1 MADIDIQLRL
11 RDREFNR
18 GIQSAERGINRA
30 NAAISSFLGNLAS
43 QVFVQF
49 ARTIS
54 DTFRGA
60 IQAAQRQEAA
70 IQRLNSALRNAGV
83 TSRTAS
89 RQIQEFAAQLQ
100 NVTRFGDEATIEM
113 TALAISMGAT
123 STQATRVVAVAADL
137 AEALGISFE
146 SAVRNVARTLSG
158 MRGELGELVP
168 ALRTLTMA
176 QLQNGD
182 ALAILERLY
191 GGTARDALNTFRG
204 ASDQAS
210 NAIGDVSE
218 ALGRIITQNPA
229 VISSLRDLTEF
240 AGNLVTVIDRNR
252 LAIVTYGQAL
262 LVASPI
268 IIGVG
273 TAFRSVIPA
282 IRAFTLALIANPIV
296 ATVAVI
302 ASLASTVFLLRRAY
316 NETNRTLGEQITTT
330 EMFISR
336 KSDLLSLQQRIVTTT
351 RGELEQA
358 RNSLGLAIRNNDLD
372 SETVRLAT
380 IRVRVLRERLRAQT
394 GVNTALESDIR
405 LAQMNLVNL
414 RNEQRLDRDLITLR
428 NRLRT
433 ANSAAAEEQILN
445 DATNLAAV
453 RVIREERKQSAAER
467 LAQQQRALAAGELA
481 VAMSETEITNFAA
494 NRERERLIVETGFMG
509 RLMLIRTFI
518 GAEQALELASEQRK
532 INMMVAGVGRD
543 RAQNALRLRIN
554 KTYLDARGRQ
564 EQAAVDDQINI
575 RRGYV
580 TALGNLV
587 AAGLAFE
594 DAGVRERK
602 GFAIVQAT
610 INAYAGASRALVDYP
625 FPASVAVAASVVAA
639 GLAQVHNITNSGD
652 FQNGGVIGG
661 NSFSGDRL
669 TANVNSGEMII
680 NRSQQQNL
688 FNAINNGNFSANAGV
703 EGRLQELLINSR
715 EPFIIQ
721 NADGRVLAEIVR
733 EGVRDNVD
741 LFA

>member
-1 MADIDIQLRL
+1 MADLDINLRL

-18 GIQSAERGINRA
+18 GIQNAERGINRA
-30 NAAISSFLGNLAS
+30 NAAISSFIGNLAS

-49 ARTIS
+49 AQTIS
-54 DTFRGA
+54 QTFRGA

-83 TSRTAS
+83 TSRQAS

-123 STQATRVVAVAADL
+123 TQQATRVVAVAADL
-137 AEALGISFE
+137 AEAFGISFE
-146 SAVRNVARTLSG
+146 SAVRNVAKTLSG

-168 ALRTLTMA
+168 ALRSVTMA

-182 ALAILERLY
+182 AIAILERLY

-204 ASDQAS
+204 ASEQTS

-229 VISSLRDLTEF
+229 VISSLQDLTQF
-240 AGNLVTVIDRNR
+240 ASNLVTVIDRNR
-252 LAIVTYGQAL
+252 VAIVTYGQAL
-262 LVASPI
+262 LVATPLI
-268 IIGVG
+268 ISVG
-273 TAFRSVIPA
+273 TAFTSVIPA
-282 IRAFTLALIANPIV
+282 IRAFTLALATNPLIAAI
-296 ATVAVI
+296 TII
-302 ASLASTVFLLRRAY
+302 ASLAGTIFLLRRA
-316 NETNRTLGEQITTT
+316 NEEQTRSLADQITTA
-330 EMFISR
+330 EMFISTNN
-336 KSDLLSLQQRIVTTT
+336 DLLSVQQRLLQIT
-351 RGELEQA
+351 REDLVEA
-358 RNSLGLAIRNNDLD
+358 RNTLGLAIRNNDLD
-372 SETVRLAT
+372 SEAVVLATQRVRL
-380 IRVRVLRERLRAQT
+380 LRLRLGAQE
-394 GVNTALESDIR
+394 GVNTALASDIR
-405 LAQMNLVNL
+405 LAQMNLDNL
-414 RNEQRLDRDLITLR
+414 RAQQTLDTDLIRLR
-428 NRLRT
+428 RMLRT
-433 ANSAAAEEQILN
+433 ATSTQQEEEFLNTFKNQAAVAVLRMERKQAAAE
-445 DATNLAAV
+445 
-453 RVIREERKQSAAER
+453 RE
-467 LAQQQRALAAGELA
+467 AQGQRALADGVLQL
-481 VAMSETEITNFAA
+481 AMSEAEITNFAA
-494 NRERERLIVETGFMG
+494 NRERERQLVETGFMG

-518 GAEQALELASEQRK
+518 GTEQALEFAAEQRK
-532 INMMVAGVGRD
+532 INIMAMGVARD
-543 RAQNALRLRIN
+543 RSQNALRLRIN
-554 KTYLDARGRQ
+554 KSYLDARSKQ
-564 EQAAVDDQINI
+564 EQAAVDDQIKI
-575 RRGYV
+575 RQGYV

-688 FNAINNGNFSANAGV
+688 FNAINNGNFSANAGL
-703 EGRLQELLINSR
+703 EYKLEELLTINQA
-715 EPFIIQ
+715 PFIIQ
-721 NADGRVLAEIVR
+721 NADGRVMAEIVR

-741 LFA
+741 LFV